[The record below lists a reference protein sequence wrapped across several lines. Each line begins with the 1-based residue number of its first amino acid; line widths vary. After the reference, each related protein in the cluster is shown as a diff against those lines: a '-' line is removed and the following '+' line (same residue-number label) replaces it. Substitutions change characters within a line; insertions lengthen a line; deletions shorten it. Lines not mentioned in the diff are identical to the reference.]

1 MTTEEKQKEP
11 FEGDAKKIYEIVRGE
26 KAFVATLSQK
36 VCKLKKLLL

>member
-26 KAFVATLSQK
+26 KAVVFQ
-36 VCKLKKLLL
+36 